1 MATFLKEKIFLGTK
15 SLRGD
20 NPRPRRRVAAPGAGA
35 GAYRWYVLRFV
46 HFKLSKRRIHVH
58 GSNQRLYHV

>member
-20 NPRPRRRVAAPGAGA
+20 NPRPRRRVAAAGAGA
-35 GAYRWYVLRFV
+35 GAYRWYVLVFV
-46 HFKLSKRRIHVH
+46 HFKLS
-58 GSNQRLYHV
+58 

>member
-20 NPRPRRRVAAPGAGA
+20 NPRPRRRVAAAGAGA
-35 GAYRWYVLRFV
+35 GVLVF
-46 HFKLSKRRIHVH
+46 
-58 GSNQRLYHV
+58 GSFQIIVAPKFMCMVQTKGDIMYE